1 MDPKTGAF
9 VLVLAG
15 IGLAGCSTTSA
26 ERPSDTAFKSSSS
39 GASQPQPVQSSPVSA
54 AGQTAAAQV
63 GTPEAEKHEEAFR
76 QLDTNHDG
84 VIDRQEFGALKLVS
98 P

>member
-1 MDPKTGAF
+1 MNLKTGAF

-15 IGLAGCSTTSA
+15 IGLAGCSSMA
-26 ERPSDTAFKSSSS
+26 GQHSSTGFENSYS
-39 GASQPQPVQSSPVSA
+39 GASQPPAPVENSPVSA

-84 VIDRQEFGALKLVS
+84 VIDRQEFDALKLVS